1 MTEFQRYI
9 ATGTTDDRPTLIRTL
24 DGLLQR
30 YPWFSL
36 ARAAR
41 RNASGETDDKLGI
54 LSGSR
59 LTSSPS
65 RRAVDIGRLTRLTED
80 DIIDRFLKIDDYRIV
95 SDENEDAEDARIE
108 SSHDDETDMVS
119 EDLAEIYLMQGMYR
133 EAIDIYRRLS
143 LLNSEKS
150 VYFAE
155 LIARIE
161 AKIKNN

>member
-1 MTEFQRYI
+1 MTDFQQYI
-9 ATGTTDDRPTLIRTL
+9 ATGRGDAATLVETFDR
-24 DGLLQR
+24 LLQR

-41 RNASGETDDKLGI
+41 RHASGQADDKLGI

-59 LTSSPS
+59 LTSASAYRS
-65 RRAVDIGRLTRLTED
+65 VDTDTLTRLTED
-80 DIIDRFLKIDDYRIV
+80 DIIDRFLKIGDYRIV
-95 SDENEDAEDARIE
+95 SDESGAAEEIRTE
-108 SSHDDETDMVS
+108 SSHDDETDMIS
-119 EDLAEIYLMQGMYR
+119 EELAEIYLSQGLYS

-161 AKIKNN
+161 TKNN

>member
-1 MTEFQRYI
+1 MTDFQKYI
-9 ATGTTDDRPTLIRTL
+9 ATGAGDATALVRTL

-41 RNASGETDDKLGI
+41 RRASGRADDKLGI
-54 LSGSR
+54 LAGSR
-59 LTSSPS
+59 LTSAAAY
-65 RRAVDIGRLTRLTED
+65 RTVDIDTLTRLTED
-80 DIIDRFLKIDDYRIV
+80 DIIDRFLKIGDYRIV
-95 SDENEDAEDARIE
+95 SDDNGTPEDIRTE
-108 SSHDDETDMVS
+108 SSHDDETDMIS
-119 EDLAEIYLMQGMYR
+119 EELAEIYLSQGLYS

-161 AKIKNN
+161 TKNN

>member
-9 ATGTTDDRPTLIRTL
+9 TTGAGDGTTLRETL
-24 DGLLQR
+24 DRLVR
-30 YPWFSL
+30 SYPWFSL
-36 ARAAR
+36 ARSAR
-41 RNASGETDDKLGI
+41 RNASGAADDKLGI
-54 LSGSR
+54 LLGNR

-65 RRAVDIGRLTRLTED
+65 YRAVDIATLTRLTED

-95 SDENEDAEDARIE
+95 PTDSDPTEEIRTE
-108 SSHDDETDMVS
+108 SSHDDETDMIS
-119 EDLAEIYLMQGMYR
+119 EELAEIYLSQGMDS

-161 AKIKNN
+161 ANKK

>member
-1 MTEFQRYI
+1 MTDFQKYI
-9 ATGTTDDRPTLIRTL
+9 ATGEGDNTALTHAL
-24 DGLLQR
+24 DSLLQR
-30 YPWFSL
+30 HPWFSL
-36 ARAAR
+36 GRAAR
-41 RNASGETDDKLGI
+41 RRISGQADDKLAA

-59 LTSSPS
+59 PTAATYRP
-65 RRAVDIGRLTRLTED
+65 VDIAALTRVTED

-95 SDENEDAEDARIE
+95 SDENSAAEDVRIE
-108 SSHDDETDMVS
+108 SSHDDETDMIS
-119 EDLAEIYLMQGMYR
+119 EELAEIYLSQGLDS

-161 AKIKNN
+161 AKTKNN